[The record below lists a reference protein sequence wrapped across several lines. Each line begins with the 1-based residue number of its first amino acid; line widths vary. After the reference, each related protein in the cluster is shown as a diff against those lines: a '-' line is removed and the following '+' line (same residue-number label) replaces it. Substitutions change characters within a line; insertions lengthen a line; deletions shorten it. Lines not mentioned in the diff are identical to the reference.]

1 MLPDDELVGT
11 DRTQEPADAQRKSF
25 LGEGVEDA
33 VSLTPL
39 ANQPGR
45 LEHAEMT
52 RDRRTADR
60 ESPGNLACRQLA
72 RPEFLQDLAARGVGK
87 RAEGTCFLT
96 RVDLLH
102 SSFLA
107 LKLETK
113 QHGGG
118 IVLAKYQIPPV
129 ASDAT
134 LDVPDGTQE
143 GHSHRAAPL
152 LNWEIFSGG
161 ARFTGAGH
169 LFRGAVFPWPGA
181 GQGIRGNMNKIPG
194 TCQPSAPP
202 TPFLD

>member
-60 ESPGNLACRQLA
+60 ESPGNLTCRQLA
-72 RPEFLQDLAARGVGK
+72 RPEFLQDLAARRVRE
-87 RAEGTCFLT
+87 RAEGACFPT
-96 RVDLLH
+96 RVDLFH

-113 QHGGG
+113 QDGGSA
-118 IVLAKYQIPPV
+118 LAEYQV
-129 ASDAT
+129 GRLHQKQRRASHMA
-134 LDVPDGTQE
+134 LRRGTAIE
-143 GHSHRAAPL
+143 LH
-152 LNWEIFSGG
+152 
-161 ARFTGAGH
+161 
-169 LFRGAVFPWPGA
+169 
-181 GQGIRGNMNKIPG
+181 
-194 TCQPSAPP
+194 PS
-202 TPFLD
+202 

>member
-87 RAEGTCFLT
+87 RAEGTCFLA

-107 LKLETK
+107 LKLATK
-113 QHGGG
+113 QSG

-152 LNWEIFSGG
+152 LNWAIFSGG
-161 ARFTGAGH
+161 ARF
-169 LFRGAVFPWPGA
+169 
-181 GQGIRGNMNKIPG
+181 
-194 TCQPSAPP
+194 
-202 TPFLD
+202 